1 MKTNFQ
7 KEAKVKI
14 VKGENL
20 LSTSHVYNEI
30 MKALKKEKNFL
41 IIGSRAKLMFYASKI
56 IPEFLLLKLYS
67 SFMKRMR

>member
-30 MKALKKEKNFL
+30 MKALKKEKNF
-41 IIGSRAKLMFYASKI
+41 MFYASKI